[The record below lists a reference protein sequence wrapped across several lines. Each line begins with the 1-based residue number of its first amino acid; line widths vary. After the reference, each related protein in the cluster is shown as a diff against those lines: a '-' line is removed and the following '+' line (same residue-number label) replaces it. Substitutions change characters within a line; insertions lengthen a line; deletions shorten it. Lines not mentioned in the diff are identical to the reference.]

1 MGPGQA
7 TMGNPVSSM
16 TTRNSADAP
25 VRDLS
30 PLQPLGALL
39 RHRDLVFRLG
49 RRDIESRYRGSI
61 LGPIWAVMQPLV
73 QLVVYTFVFGIV
85 LKMKVANIGM
95 EDEASSI
102 NTADFALSLFA
113 ALILYNLF
121 SDCVGKAPIILRQ
134 NVTFVKKIVFPLEV
148 LPWSTLVM
156 AIFNACIALAVFAVF
171 YGIIQGVPPWTVVL
185 VPLVVLPVVI
195 MILGL
200 SWILMSVGLY
210 LQDTQQLVSLVLMVA
225 LFTCPIFYPM
235 SIVPEAYQGWLYV
248 NPLTVAVEQIRI
260 VLFAGTIPDIWT
272 WLIYLGAS
280 LLVCWIGW
288 IWFATTRRGFAD
300 AV

>member
-1 MGPGQA
+1 M
-7 TMGNPVSSM
+7 
-16 TTRNSADAP
+16 
-25 VRDLS
+25 
-30 PLQPLGALL
+30 
-39 RHRDLVFRLG
+39 
-49 RRDIESRYRGSI
+49 

-73 QLVVYTFVFGIV
+73 QLAVYTFVFGIV
-85 LKMKVANIGM
+85 LKMKVANVGL

-134 NVTFVKKIVFPLEV
+134 NVTFVKKIVFPLEI
-148 LPWSTLVM
+148 LPWSTLIM
-156 AIFNACIALAVFAVF
+156 AIFNACIALVVFAVF
-171 YGIIQGVPPWTVVL
+171 YAVIEGVPPWTVVL
-185 VPLVVLPVVI
+185 IPLVVLPVVI

-210 LQDTQQLVSLVLMVA
+210 VQDTQQVVSLILMVG

-248 NPLTVAVEQIRI
+248 NPLTVAVEQLR
-260 VLFAGTIPDIWT
+260 VVVFAGRIPDVWT

-280 LLVCWIGW
+280 KAVAWIGW